1 MSPVLILGQDVYLH
15 SIQPELRDIHLL
27 SKQRLQDIY
36 DRNYSSTSGNDA
48 DILGEEEHIFERF
61 INFVAIIVE
70 CIREKTSMNLEEF
83 HKEWIE
89 MLMSNALYCIVP
101 YDDVKRRNI
110 ANKYH
115 IELINRWAFAYWA
128 RRTGKSYNTMNP
140 VACFLFCM
148 PKGTAALQSVH
159 KNSAAQTMGP
169 VAEHVTSLFNYM
181 KVPKQY
187 DPIVNAPNEKGM
199 KFVNWYGAQLLLS
212 GKYTSTRHLPEYCYS
227 SIIIIS
233 GNNNAARG
241 ITVHIYICDEERFV
255 REHAKIN
262 LMMGIKRK
270 GTIFIA
276 MSSQDP
282 EDHNLTQDN
291 LMSLDDLVS
300 VSVYAKRCK
309 SCQDTGVEECPH
321 DQNPGWIS
329 NDDSFSKVMNA
340 VVREDN
346 RNVLNVEQNNYTMS
360 TADRVFNVPEKSSV
374 ADWKVNTYPLIDF
387 LIVSIDPAVNSG
399 TGSAFATTICA
410 ANKPDTL
417 KTGMASFIVSYFFIF
432 FCSNSYAIHA
442 VSILVSNLYQ
452 VSSKLSY
459 DIIKLIN
466 VSCSSSDNQYI
477 VGINDTIKIS
487 DRVVSKH

>member
-1 MSPVLILGQDVYLH
+1 MPAPLISAQDAVLHSVQSAPLILGKDVFLH
-15 SIQPELRDIHLL
+15 SVQPELNDIHLL
-27 SKQRLQDIY
+27 SKQRLEDRY
-36 DRNYSSTSGNDA
+36 NRNYSSNYTGD
-48 DILGEEEHIFERF
+48 DHILGEEEHIFDRF
-61 INFVAIIVE
+61 VKYVSVIVE
-70 CIREKTSMNLEEF
+70 CIHEKTKMNLEEF

-101 YDDVKRRNI
+101 SDDEKRRNI
-110 ANKYH
+110 ANKFN

-148 PKGTAALQSVH
+148 PNGTAALQSVH

-169 VAEHVTSLFNYM
+169 VSEHILSLFAYL
-181 KVPKQY
+181 KVPKEF

-199 KFVNWYGAQLLLS
+199 KFVNWYGAQLLLT
-212 GKYTSTRHLPEYCYS
+212 GKYSSVKHLPPHCYS

-241 ITVHIYICDEERFV
+241 ITVHMYICDEERFV

-291 LMSLDDLVS
+291 LMALDDLVS

-309 SCQDTGVEECPH
+309 SCQDAGIDECPH

-329 NDDSFSKVMNA
+329 NDDSFGKVMSA

-346 RNVLNVEQNNYTMS
+346 RNILNVEQNNYS
-360 TADRVFNVPEKSSV
+360 ISIAENVFVVPEKPTLL
-374 ADWKVNTYPLIDF
+374 DWKVSSIPVVDF
-387 LIVSIDPAVNSG
+387 LIVSIDPAVNG
-399 TGSAFATTICA
+399 GNGSAFATSISA
-410 ANKPDTL
+410 ATRRDNARP
-417 KTGMASFIVSYFFIF
+417 GAVSFIVSAFFSF
-432 FCSNSYAIHA
+432 
-442 VSILVSNLYQ
+442 
-452 VSSKLSY
+452 
-459 DIIKLIN
+459 
-466 VSCSSSDNQYI
+466 
-477 VGINDTIKIS
+477 
-487 DRVVSKH
+487 